1 MNTDI
6 RSLEARLQSLE
17 VQNRRLKKWSLV
29 AGGALATLTMFG
41 AAAPLCDIVT
51 GERLVIRDSS
61 NRTRVGIDA
70 YHTETPGV
78 TMHDKSG
85 RERAKLSIDDK
96 GDVTLSFTD
105 EKGAA
110 QASYLFAANGAPKA
124 DAPKT
129 GEDKPVKNDPSLP
142 TEATTVFF
150 GSF

>member
-1 MNTDI
+1 MNAEI
-6 RSLEARLQSLE
+6 QSLEARLQTLE

-29 AGGALATLTMFG
+29 AGGALATLAMFG
-41 AAAPLCDIVT
+41 AAAPLCDVVT
-51 GERLVIRDSS
+51 GERLVIRDNS

-70 YHTETPGV
+70 YHTETPGL

-110 QASYLFAANGAPKA
+110 KASYLFAANGAPKA
-124 DAPKT
+124 DLPKT
-129 GEDKPVKNDPSLP
+129 GDDKPAKSDPSMA
-142 TEATTVFF
+142 TETSTFF
-150 GSF
+150 GPF